1 MFIRIPV
8 QSYEKNRHPCVCS
21 KNIHTFG
28 KNWFKKD
35 CLWWRKAGVVILTNG
50 LISTHWDFRHI
61 QDLVLWEFR
70 RISATNLWEFR
81 HFYFFSF
88 GNWDFIATENVIYQ
102 KLLNDK
108 LKADV
113 GYVYENV
120 VSQILT
126 ATGNKLYYHTW
137 PTPSGKH
144 NYEIDFLLSRK
155 AKICPIEVKSST
167 SNLHVS
173 IDEFQKK
180 YSARILERYILHSKD
195 IRKEQDLIL
204 LPMYMSMFL

>member
-1 MFIRIPV
+1 MIEGGKLDRLRGQINILKDSMTVNIAYHANDPSAGLASHINRDQFKLFCGDTGLFI
-8 QSYEKNRHPCVCS
+8 
-21 KNIHTFG
+21 TLAF
-28 KNWFKKD
+28 
-35 CLWWRKAGVVILTNG
+35 
-50 LISTHWDFRHI
+50 WDDKF
-61 QDLVLWEFR
+61 
-70 RISATNLWEFR
+70 
-81 HFYFFSF
+81 
-88 GNWDFIATENVIYQ
+88 TENVIYQ
-102 KLLNDK
+102 KLLSDK

-126 ATGNKLYYHTW
+126 AAGNKLYYHTW

-180 YSARILERYILHSKD
+180 FSARIQQRYLLHSKD

>member
-1 MFIRIPV
+1 MER
-8 QSYEKNRHPCVCS
+8 
-21 KNIHTFG
+21 
-28 KNWFKKD
+28 
-35 CLWWRKAGVVILTNG
+35 G
-50 LISTHWDFRHI
+50 LILMAVALMLGARPVCAQSEGGLILSAGAEKKVNKQLSVGVEADFRT
-61 QDLVLWEFR
+61 R
-70 RISATNLWEFR
+70 N
-81 HFYFFSF
+81 
-88 GNWDFIATENVIYQ
+88 DFKTVDRWSGSLGADY
-102 KLLNDK
+102 KLAK
-108 LKADV
+108 WLKADV

-126 ATGNKLYYHTW
+126 AAGNKLYYHTW

-180 YSARILERYILHSKD
+180 FSARIQQRYLLHSKD